1 MNNPLTAISDKVVR
15 MMNAM
20 VYLATGASPGD
31 GATTGDIVRSLG
43 HLAPVHADIYHQG
56 MVERSL
62 RDLQQQGLVVRSGSR
77 WHRI

>member
-1 MNNPLTAISDKVVR
+1 MNNPLTVISEKVVH

-20 VYLATGASPGD
+20 VYLATSAGD
-31 GATTGDIVRSLG
+31 GATSGDIARSLG
-43 HLAPVHADIYHQG
+43 HLAPVHADTYHQG

-62 RDLQQQGLVVRSGSR
+62 HDLQQQGRVVRSGSR